1 MTEIELNEAIAKLLS
16 ENPVQ
21 EKAEPKSWIYRKR
34 ERACRSN
41 RLFRLIARWYP
52 TEQAGYKKY
61 PNDSRFQRAAKR
73 LTSKRARKNPGLMGK
88 GNQYRRVLDYWMAV
102 YDHIYVRVMGLAA

>member
-21 EKAEPKSWIYRKR
+21 QKVESKSWIYRGR

-41 RLFRLIARWYP
+41 RLFRLIARRYP
-52 TEQAGYKKY
+52 AEEQAEYNKY
-61 PNDSRFQRAAKR
+61 PSDSRFQRAAKK
-73 LTSKRARKNPGLMGK
+73 LTSKRARKNPDLMGK

-102 YDHIYVRVMGLAA
+102 Y